1 MHVLFK
7 SCGVLEIFI
16 YISHGQSMR
25 LFYYNESPYHMQCT
39 HASCEASR
47 KSTYYF
53 IISFRIVSRIVVRC
67 VINSSEPI
75 SMTFAPSH
83 KESVEHSA
91 ICGSMY
97 HQRDYDVV
105 PGSIYK
111 LMGGFHMKTSQS
123 HKKRKL
129 TKKCFEGNCHKW
141 KPGQTEVCRYGHF
154 KTKDKIQFCNW
165 CQVKCEW
172 LWWDLKCYTP
182 VRYECLSVTMI
193 KVNKR
198 KMEMKMEH
206 GTRDTWSMC
215 LFVYIYIKIQY
226 KPEKS

>member
-1 MHVLFK
+1 MN
-7 SCGVLEIFI
+7 
-16 YISHGQSMR
+16 SHTICNALMPVVKLVENLLITLSYR
-25 LFYYNESPYHMQCT
+25 F
-39 HASCEASR
+39 
-47 KSTYYF
+47 
-53 IISFRIVSRIVVRC
+53 VSHIVVRC

-91 ICGSMY
+91 ISGSMY

-105 PGSIYK
+105 PESIYK
-111 LMGGFHMKTSQS
+111 RMGGFHMKTSQS

-206 GTRDTWSMC
+206 GTHEACAC
-215 LFVYIYIKIQY
+215 LFIFI
-226 KPEKS
+226 